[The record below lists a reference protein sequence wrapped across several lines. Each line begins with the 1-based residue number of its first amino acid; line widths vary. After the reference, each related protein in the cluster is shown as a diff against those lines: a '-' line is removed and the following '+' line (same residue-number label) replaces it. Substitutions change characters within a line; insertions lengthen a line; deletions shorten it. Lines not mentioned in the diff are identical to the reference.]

1 MQSEHHSITVG
12 TLRNYVFAPEPSS
25 DAALDKLFSGAL
37 FVVSDLELGQHM
49 VAGERRS
56 EPRRSLSDQPAWILT
71 DGDPTP
77 ITVAIKN
84 VSKSGANLHVSSDV
98 PKEFTLFLTADGQV
112 QRRCRRIWQS
122 NGSVGVSVIPGARKT
137 VTAPPAVLID

>member
-1 MQSEHHSITVG
+1 M
-12 TLRNYVFAPEPSS
+12 
-25 DAALDKLFSGAL
+25 
-37 FVVSDLELGQHM
+37 VV
-49 VAGERRS
+49 GERRS
-56 EPRRSLSDQPAWILT
+56 ERRRLVSQPGWVVADT
-71 DGDPTP
+71 DPTP
-77 ITVAIKN
+77 IATVITN
-84 VSKSGANLHVSSDV
+84 VSKSGANLQLSSDV